1 MKKDPRVGMVCFL
14 IAFALSLVGAIAIGG
29 VLRYLAALCFLAA
42 AILAWNDWR
51 RRRKSKKRLP
61 CCLRAAKKD
70 RFSFETVLFTFE
82 GNGKHALRQVN
93 SLFQARKDG
102 WRCPAG

>member
-1 MKKDPRVGMVCFL
+1 MEGTTVKKDPRVGMVCFL

-51 RRRKSKKRLP
+51 RRKK
-61 CCLRAAKKD
+61 K
-70 RFSFETVLFTFE
+70 
-82 GNGKHALRQVN
+82 
-93 SLFQARKDG
+93 
-102 WRCPAG
+102 